1 MGCPSSLLFRR
12 GKSTKI
18 VTALA
23 MFARGA
29 GARTEAQAGG
39 TLLRVDVEL
48 DARAGAGGVTEA
60 VACSVSIISAARRTC
75 ECSVL
80 FASSLSLYPFADC
93 ILSSRDLQLRVWVL
107 VALGT
112 FVDAIL
118 FSSLNDGVL
127 SFVVKM
133 KPKRVSTDMVIR
145 RANYSRDQGV
155 GQEPRF

>member
-1 MGCPSSLLFRR
+1 MLRRRWLALSQSSPLHDEL
-12 GKSTKI
+12 
-18 VTALA
+18 VN
-23 MFARGA
+23 A
-29 GARTEAQAGG
+29 G
-39 TLLRVDVEL
+39 
-48 DARAGAGGVTEA
+48 
-60 VACSVSIISAARRTC
+60 SICFIIIAISFCR
-75 ECSVL
+75 L
-80 FASSLSLYPFADC
+80 Q
-93 ILSSRDLQLRVWVL
+93 SSRDFQLRVWVL